1 MKISRVIIENY
12 RNLKNVDVTLGNTV
26 TLIGENNCGKSNF
39 LRALSIPL
47 LSDDSGNSKHLSWH
61 DINREAKEAYYT
73 FLSEN
78 KERILNESLSV
89 EQFIPSLPEV
99 IIKLYFQ
106 PNENEHY
113 NIREI
118 LCEGEAEQWVGGI
131 CYRYY
136 VKKPEDLLR
145 RVRDVLKSD
154 SYNDRTK
161 MSLLP
166 MALFSCSITV
176 PGKGK
181 NLSYET
187 LAKFRSVE
195 LPAERDGFASNAD
208 KLGSK
213 ALSDLLQK
221 GLTPDAQVKIEEDY
235 NKFFDTIRKEGKL
248 DTVLN
253 WQDYSEIP
261 NAQEFF
267 REISILPNMPQMGSV
282 ISSVR
287 LGYENDNMFAQG
299 LGHRNLILMAVIL
312 NSYISKERDISF
324 RLMTIE
330 EPEAHLCCSNI
341 QLMISLISIFGR
353 KNSYTQIVYSTH
365 NAEFVNK
372 LGIDNVIVFHSGEA
386 FNLSNEL
393 TDKERDYLS
402 ANPNTDIFK
411 LLYSRKTIL
420 VEGITEELLI
430 KSYLQMRNDLSEIKV
445 LSFHKGFTRIIDI
458 WKKINGGTKSR
469 LGIVRDYDEQLKAQ
483 AAHEKKQ
490 DEQICV
496 KTTQGYCKC
505 DKRVRII
512 SPSRHLSPVPVFL
525 PVTTKY
531 GRRGSAS
538 STPIFSAF
546 VSAFHFMPLFVS
558 FLQIPHFPYRFP
570 MHRLCVDWR

>member
-1 MKISRVIIENY
+1 MMCVREIHMKISRVIIENY

-235 NKFFDTIRKEGKL
+235 NKFFDTIRDEQNSWKEL
-248 DTVLN
+248 P
-253 WQDYSEIP
+253 P
-261 NAQEFF
+261 NKANGNQK
-267 REISILPNMPQMGSV
+267 S
-282 ISSVR
+282 
-287 LGYENDNMFAQG
+287 
-299 LGHRNLILMAVIL
+299 LGHL
-312 NSYISKERDISF
+312 
-324 RLMTIE
+324 
-330 EPEAHLCCSNI
+330 
-341 QLMISLISIFGR
+341 
-353 KNSYTQIVYSTH
+353 
-365 NAEFVNK
+365 
-372 LGIDNVIVFHSGEA
+372 
-386 FNLSNEL
+386 
-393 TDKERDYLS
+393 
-402 ANPNTDIFK
+402 
-411 LLYSRKTIL
+411 
-420 VEGITEELLI
+420 
-430 KSYLQMRNDLSEIKV
+430 
-445 LSFHKGFTRIIDI
+445 KG
-458 WKKINGGTKSR
+458 
-469 LGIVRDYDEQLKAQ
+469 A
-483 AAHEKKQ
+483 
-490 DEQICV
+490 
-496 KTTQGYCKC
+496 KTTA
-505 DKRVRII
+505 R
-512 SPSRHLSPVPVFL
+512 
-525 PVTTKY
+525 
-531 GRRGSAS
+531 
-538 STPIFSAF
+538 
-546 VSAFHFMPLFVS
+546 
-558 FLQIPHFPYRFP
+558 
-570 MHRLCVDWR
+570 

>member
-136 VKKPEDLLR
+136 VKNPEDLLR

-187 LAKFRSVE
+187 LAKFCSVE

-235 NKFFDTIRKEGKL
+235 NKF
-248 DTVLN
+248 
-253 WQDYSEIP
+253 
-261 NAQEFF
+261 
-267 REISILPNMPQMGSV
+267 
-282 ISSVR
+282 
-287 LGYENDNMFAQG
+287 
-299 LGHRNLILMAVIL
+299 LIL
-312 NSYISKERDISF
+312 
-324 RLMTIE
+324 
-330 EPEAHLCCSNI
+330 
-341 QLMISLISIFGR
+341 
-353 KNSYTQIVYSTH
+353 
-365 NAEFVNK
+365 
-372 LGIDNVIVFHSGEA
+372 
-386 FNLSNEL
+386 
-393 TDKERDYLS
+393 
-402 ANPNTDIFK
+402 
-411 LLYSRKTIL
+411 
-420 VEGITEELLI
+420 
-430 KSYLQMRNDLSEIKV
+430 
-445 LSFHKGFTRIIDI
+445 
-458 WKKINGGTKSR
+458 
-469 LGIVRDYDEQLKAQ
+469 
-483 AAHEKKQ
+483 
-490 DEQICV
+490 
-496 KTTQGYCKC
+496 
-505 DKRVRII
+505 
-512 SPSRHLSPVPVFL
+512 
-525 PVTTKY
+525 
-531 GRRGSAS
+531 
-538 STPIFSAF
+538 
-546 VSAFHFMPLFVS
+546 
-558 FLQIPHFPYRFP
+558 
-570 MHRLCVDWR
+570 